1 LLQKHIEK
9 NRIMSTKKTGNFILS
24 IIGAAYLV
32 FAIVPLIKS
41 ILAFKNYSS
50 NKEQW
55 VEEPLLIDE

>member
-1 LLQKHIEK
+1 
-9 NRIMSTKKTGNFILS
+9 MSTKKTGNFILS

-55 VEEPLLIDE
+55 VEEPLFIEEK